1 MTTLSQTMVS
11 PWIAIPLA
19 AVGMV
24 LVAGYTL
31 AIQRDDVPRARR
43 KIRTALG
50 LLHIFILG
58 ALAYGVSVASIDDKK
73 ASAIV
78 WLLVIGLVAASVSLA
93 IADALVTLKLA
104 LRERRE
110 EARRAAE
117 ALAQDLLKAR
127 QERATQKPQGPG
139 GAGGAGAGGVGA

>member
-1 MTTLSQTMVS
+1 VTTLSQTMVS